1 MTNGSVI
8 FSNGTTLAQ
17 DNSTFF
23 WDNTNKRL
31 GLGTNSPSTS
41 LHVKGDYFRLN
52 NGFKFSTDGGN
63 SAEFSS
69 PAQLYFYAST
79 PIGSLPSGQS
89 ELNVADGRVGI
100 NDQVPDYALDVNG
113 DVRVV
118 SRTGIPIYSSF
129 FDSNGKFIENQEIYR
144 RGDAQSFSFASKST
158 AGYEMG
164 TDVGNSYIWK
174 TSTLNTSFNSGLSLN
189 GTYSDPQSTVNLTAY
204 GVRSGGYNSR
214 LRLQTTFETSVVDR
228 IVLDNNGV
236 TVPTLAGSGTRMV
249 TTTSTGNLGSAAIPT
264 GTMTSWNF
272 SVNGGAAYNMGDGWN
287 QNFANGTGISWSR
300 SGQTLTATNTGD
312 LSNTNELQSISTS
325 GAAGNITLSSG
336 GNTLNLNVNDADAS
350 STNELQTLSFSS
362 PNLSISGSGGNSV
375 ALPVLPSGSTNQT
388 LRHDGSSWS
397 STSGVTVT
405 SGNRMDINS
414 WPGTVNLGSKLL
426 VNGHIQYT
434 NTGFAATTL
443 TGRDGD
449 GGLTSV
455 GVGSGLSLAS
465 GTLSATDASISN
477 EGSLTVGAGSSTTS
491 TISSNTSGST
501 AVTLSAGNGLIISEP
516 GSNTV
521 ELDKYREYAH
531 VYGNGSQNITTT
543 TSNVQILQGD
553 VTPVNMTVNPSSD
566 RINTAGAI
574 YTVAYKWTVFGT
586 IYNSST
592 TPSEVRVSMLRN
604 GVVSYTYN
612 EIYITCGQGNTNFSM
627 SGISGGSENFGWE
640 VVTGPSPSGVLQLNN
655 FHATVERL

>member
-1 MTNGSVI
+1 MGSNGATSNFLRGDGTWVANGS
-8 FSNGTTLAQ
+8 GTVT
-17 DNSTFF
+17 SV
-23 WDNTNKRL
+23 
-31 GLGTNSPSTS
+31 GLTA
-41 LHVKGDYFRLN
+41 
-52 NGFKFSTDGGN
+52 GN
-63 SAEFSS
+63 SSIQVS
-69 PAQLYFYAST
+69 GST
-79 PIGSLPSGQS
+79 PITSSGTWTITGTRLYVDGSWRSGDLQLQTGNVGDYPSVSYPSVGVIQYNLPTGSSGQV
-89 ELNVADGRVGI
+89 LKHNGI
-100 NDQVPDYALDVNG
+100 G
-113 DVRVV
+113 WTR
-118 SRTGIPIYSSF
+118 
-129 FDSNGKFIENQEIYR
+129 
-144 RGDAQSFSFASKST
+144 
-158 AGYEMG
+158 G
-164 TDVGNSYIWK
+164 TDNIGMS
-174 TSTLNTSFNSGLSLN
+174 
-189 GTYSDPQSTVNLTAY
+189 
-204 GVRSGGYNSR
+204 
-214 LRLQTTFETSVVDR
+214 
-228 IVLDNNGV
+228 
-236 TVPTLAGSGTRMV
+236 
-249 TTTSTGNLGSAAIPT
+249 
-264 GTMTSWNF
+264 SWNF

-312 LSNTNELQSISTS
+312 LSN
-325 GAAGNITLSSG
+325 
-336 GNTLNLNVNDADAS
+336 
-350 STNELQTLSFSS
+350 TNELQTLSFSS

-501 AVTLSAGNGLIISEP
+501 PITLSAGNGLIISEP

-531 VYGNGSQNITTT
+531 VYGDGSQNITTT
-543 TSNVQILQGD
+543 TSNVQIAQGD

-566 RINTAGAI
+566 RINTAGG
-574 YTVAYKWTVFGT
+574 YTAAYKWTVFGT

-604 GVVSYTYN
+604 GVVSYSYD
-612 EIYITCGQGNTNFSM
+612 EIDITCGQGNTNFSM
-627 SGISGGSENFGWE
+627 SGISGGSANFGWQ
-640 VVTGPSPSGVLQLNN
+640 VSTLSSPSGILQLHN